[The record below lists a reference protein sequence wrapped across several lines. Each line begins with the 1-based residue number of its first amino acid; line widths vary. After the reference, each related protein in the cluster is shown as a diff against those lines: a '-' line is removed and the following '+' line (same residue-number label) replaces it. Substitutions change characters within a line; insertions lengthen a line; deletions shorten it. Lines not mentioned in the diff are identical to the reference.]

1 MKNVIIVA
9 MVIGFI
15 ASAMISSISMSAVAQ
30 EEELPN
36 DVTWQKTQTSVQ
48 DPLPGHESHQ
58 IVIALP
64 PRTDNSVWVGDTTW
78 TASKPVEVVVL
89 HGYNGSAVSNQ
100 TASQFGEPL
109 VAPFGDGEV
118 AISLV
123 KSDSGTP
130 VNSGS
135 MDFAGNAL
143 AFHTLGGEPF
153 TVTYTVDATAEEL
166 DNAVEEEDDNE
177 DEGGG

>member
-1 MKNVIIVA
+1 L
-9 MVIGFI
+9 VIGFI
-15 ASAMISSISMSAVAQ
+15 ATAMVSSISMSAIAQ
-30 EEELPN
+30 ELPN
-36 DVTWQKTQTSVQ
+36 DVTWQKTQTSAQ

-58 IVIALP
+58 AVIALP

-89 HGYNGSAVSNQ
+89 HGYNTSAVSNQ
-100 TASQFGEPL
+100 TGSQFGVPL
-109 VAPFGDGEV
+109 TAPFGDGEV
-118 AISLV
+118 AITLV
-123 KSDSGTP
+123 KTDSGSP

-166 DNAVEEEDDNE
+166 DNAVAEEEDDE
-177 DEGGG
+177 DEGG